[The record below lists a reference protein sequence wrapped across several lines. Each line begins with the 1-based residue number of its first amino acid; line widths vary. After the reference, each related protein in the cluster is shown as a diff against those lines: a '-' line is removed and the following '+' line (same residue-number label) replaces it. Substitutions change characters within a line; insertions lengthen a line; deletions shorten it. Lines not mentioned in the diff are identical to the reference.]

1 MEKEKNMFGDNP
13 KLSFFLG
20 LFVGIAVIS
29 TIAAVV
35 LVVTMMDGNGFD
47 FVKSDKADTIAA
59 DDADDPTAQP
69 TQEAVNVPEVN
80 SEDNV
85 KGKDNA
91 KVTLISYSDFECPY
105 CAKFRD
111 TMDELLD
118 EYGNDVRLVFRH
130 FPLSFHANARS
141 AAMAAECAGEQDMFW
156 EMYQEIFDA
165 NELGTMSVDAW
176 KQAAEDLGL
185 DTDQFDECLDSE
197 KYANKIN
204 EQMQAGVEAGVRGT
218 PATFINGMMVSGALP
233 YDTIKQVIES
243 ELQ

>member
-1 MEKEKNMFGDNP
+1 MAQDEKSIFGDNP
-13 KLSFFLG
+13 KTAFILG
-20 LFVGIAVIS
+20 LFVGIAAFS
-29 TIAAVV
+29 TITALV
-35 LVVTMMDGNGFD
+35 LVIALFTGSGID
-47 FVKSDKADTIAA
+47 FAQSDKVNEAVAVEG
-59 DDADDPTAQP
+59 AQP
-69 TQEAVNVPEVN
+69 DAEEVEVAEVPPVT

-85 KGKDNA
+85 YGPSDA
-91 KVTLISYSDFECPY
+91 KVTMIKYSDFECPY